1 LFFPAD
7 LGNQTPTASFFEKD
21 QMRRPSSA
29 DTRVTL
35 LGRLRATPDDP
46 VVWAEFVDWY
56 GRNIHGWCK
65 SWGMQESDAQD
76 VTQEVFLNL
85 SRKMHGFC
93 YDAKGS
99 FRAWLKT
106 LTRRAWRIY
115 TTKQRKAGRGSGDG
129 TAMERLAML
138 QAREDLTQRLEEA
151 FDKELLKEASNL
163 VRLRVEPRTWEAFE
177 LLAIQGCSGAE
188 VAERLKMKV
197 ATVFVAR
204 SKVQRMLR
212 EELSR
217 LEKQ

>member
-1 LFFPAD
+1 MP
-7 LGNQTPTASFFEKD
+7 
-21 QMRRPSSA
+21 RSSKT

-46 VVWAEFVDWY
+46 AVWSEFVDWY
-56 GRNIHGWCK
+56 GRNIHAWCK
-65 SWGMQESDAQD
+65 AWGLQESDAQD

-93 YDAKGS
+93 YDPNGS

-106 LTRRAWRIY
+106 LTRRAWQVY
-115 TTKQRKAGRGSGDG
+115 AAKQRKSGIGSGGDDEHLL
-129 TAMERLAML
+129 TNLK
-138 QAREDLTQRLEEA
+138 AREDLTQRLEEA
-151 FDKELLKEASNL
+151 FDQELLKEASNL

-177 LLAIQGCSGAE
+177 LLAIEGYSGAE

-217 LEKQ
+217 LDQE